1 MMDPESTERK
11 ACNQSR
17 KGWEAGGGRRDVS
30 NQLPSS
36 TFFFFFL
43 MNGLAQ
49 QFLGRSTLKN
59 TAKVF
64 FKFSLLS
71 N

>member
-36 TFFFFFL
+36 TFFFFF
-43 MNGLAQ
+43 NEWT
-49 QFLGRSTLKN
+49 R
-59 TAKVF
+59 TAIF
-64 FKFSLLS
+64 R
-71 N
+71 